1 MTWARLA
8 GWAKVAEKAEG
19 GAAARREG
27 ADSRRPLAGR
37 GEGWRAEAGA
47 AVR

>member
-1 MTWARLA
+1 MTWARFA

-27 ADSRRPLAGR
+27 ADSRRPLSGR